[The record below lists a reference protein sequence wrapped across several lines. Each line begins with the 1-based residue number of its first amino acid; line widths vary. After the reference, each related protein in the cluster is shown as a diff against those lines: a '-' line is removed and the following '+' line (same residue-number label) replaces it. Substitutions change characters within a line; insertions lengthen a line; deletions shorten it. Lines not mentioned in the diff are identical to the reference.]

1 MSGNCYALR
10 GGTKMSFYGWDSPD
24 IVYLYST
31 SGKKLQ
37 KVFREMQV
45 CEFVWKHSELVFDT
59 EDPEAKA
66 KVAAETGG
74 FEFVFGPDVQPQD
87 ISDAYE
93 TFIGM
98 GNKRQMYLDR
108 HQEKMKRENAE
119 LGKGFDEVGEDL
131 FSKFKGL
138 SYKDI
143 EYIKAYNGPNI
154 DELIEEME
162 KENL

>member
-1 MSGNCYALR
+1 
-10 GGTKMSFYGWDSPD
+10 
-24 IVYLYST
+24 
-31 SGKKLQ
+31 
-37 KVFREMQV
+37 MQV

-98 GNKRQMYLDR
+98 GNKRQLYLDR
-108 HQEKMKRENAE
+108 HHEKKKMEIADSENKLSE
-119 LGKGFDEVGEDL
+119 TDDDP
-131 FSKFKGL
+131 FSNFKGL
-138 SYKDI
+138 SEKDI
-143 EYIKAYNGPNI
+143 ERINAYKGPSI
-154 DELIEEME
+154 DELIEEKMEEE
-162 KENL
+162 KE

>member
-1 MSGNCYALR
+1 
-10 GGTKMSFYGWDSPD
+10 MSFYGWDSPE

-66 KVAAETGG
+66 KVATETGG

-93 TFIGM
+93 AFIGM

-108 HQEKMKRENAE
+108 HHEKMKKEIADSENRLNEAE
-119 LGKGFDEVGEDL
+119 EDP
-131 FSKFKGL
+131 FSNFK
-138 SYKDI
+138 
-143 EYIKAYNGPNI
+143 
-154 DELIEEME
+154 
-162 KENL
+162 